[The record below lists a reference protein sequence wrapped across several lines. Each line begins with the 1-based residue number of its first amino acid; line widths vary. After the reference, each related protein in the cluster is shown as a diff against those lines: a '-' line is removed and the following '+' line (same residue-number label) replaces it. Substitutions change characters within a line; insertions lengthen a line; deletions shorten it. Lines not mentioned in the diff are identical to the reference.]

1 MIEVARGLTGAAG
14 LSHVARMSKRLV
26 SALALSAFVLFGCGA
41 AMPVYPPRPSETPG
55 KPVADPTPSR
65 VVLHATITGAALK
78 NSLDQAIPRSG
89 QGTFPMLGS
98 DRTYTWRRGDLSV
111 RFHQGRIAIDVH
123 VDANADMPV
132 GSLDVPLDVS
142 IYAEPIVS
150 SEYQAKLQSID
161 VTVQSEDRVIKAA
174 DAAADILPKIKSAIR
189 TKLVDFSQDLLPTMA
204 EAHQRLRQPMELPL
218 GGDAE
223 GCAALDVVGV
233 EAGPTVLAD
242 GFEKDLALVVLPS
255 VTIPCTPPDMSKPL
269 PRLANV
275 SNLPTGPF
283 TVVVPIAARHDE
295 LAKAMTMMFTDGKL
309 FFSKEHPKIY
319 LEKPE
324 LYSNGEKIVLKM
336 HIGGPV
342 EKYGISAS
350 LDGDLY
356 LTGTPT
362 VVDNELSIPDLE
374 PTIETSSFLLG
385 LKAAKDGDEIKR
397 QARAAL
403 RLDISERL
411 KTVKDKLSTD
421 LSFAGGTACVKAQVH
436 KIEVSSVFVHAN
448 YMRLYVT
455 TNATASMFM
464 PCN

>member
-1 MIEVARGLTGAAG
+1 
-14 LSHVARMSKRLV
+14 
-26 SALALSAFVLFGCGA
+26 
-41 AMPVYPPRPSETPG
+41 MPVYPPRPAESAA
-55 KPVADPTPSR
+55 KPIADPAPSR
-65 VVLHATITGAALK
+65 VVLHATITGTALRE
-78 NSLDQAIPRSG
+78 SLEQAIPRTG
-89 QGTFPMLGS
+89 QGTFPLLGT
-98 DRTYTWRRGDLSV
+98 DRQYTWKRGNLSL
-111 RFHQGRIAIDVH
+111 RFHQGRIGIDVH
-123 VDANADMPV
+123 VDANADMPI
-132 GSLDVPLDVS
+132 GSLDVPIDVT
-142 IYAEPIVS
+142 IYAEPVVS
-150 SEYQAKLQSID
+150 SEYAAKLQSID

-174 DAAADILPKIKSAIR
+174 DSAADILPKIKSAIKV
-189 TKLVDFSQDLLPTMA
+189 KLQDFSQDLLPMVA
-204 EAHQRLRQPMELPL
+204 EAHDRLRRPIELPL
-218 GGDAE
+218 GDAA
-223 GCAALDVVGV
+223 GCATLDVVGV

-242 GFEKDLALVVLPS
+242 GFEKDLALVVTPS
-255 VTIPCTPPDMSKPL
+255 VTIPCTPPDGNKEL
-269 PRLANV
+269 PHLANV
-275 SNLPTGPF
+275 STLPTGPF
-283 TVVVPIAARHDE
+283 TVVTPIAARHDE
-295 LAKAMTMMFTDGKL
+295 LAKAMSLVFTDGKL

-324 LYSNGEKIVLKM
+324 IFANGDKIVLRM

-342 EKYGISAS
+342 EKYGISAN

-411 KTVKDKLSTD
+411 KAVKEKLSTD
-421 LSFAGGTACVKAQVH
+421 LSFAGGAGCVKAQVH

-455 TNATASMFM
+455 TSATASMYM
-464 PCN
+464 PCK

>member
-1 MIEVARGLTGAAG
+1 
-14 LSHVARMSKRLV
+14 
-26 SALALSAFVLFGCGA
+26 
-41 AMPVYPPRPSETPG
+41 MPVYPPRPSESAA
-55 KPVADPTPSR
+55 KAVADPTPSR
-65 VVLHATITGAALK
+65 VVLHATITGSALRD
-78 NSLDQAIPRSG
+78 SMEQAIPSTG
-89 QGTFPMLGS
+89 QGTFPLLGT
-98 DRTYTWRRGDLSV
+98 DRQYTWKRGKLSV
-111 RFHQGRIAIDVH
+111 RFHQGRIGIDVH

-132 GSLDVPLDVS
+132 GSLDVPVDVT

-150 SEYQAKLQSID
+150 SEYTAKLQSID

-174 DAAADILPKIKSAIR
+174 DAAADILPKIKSAIKS
-189 TKLVDFSQDLLPTMA
+189 KLQDFSYELMPTIA
-204 EAHQRLRQPMELPL
+204 EAHDRIRRPIELPL
-218 GGDAE
+218 GEAT
-223 GCAALDVVGV
+223 GCALLDVVGV

-242 GFEKDLALVVLPS
+242 GFEKDLALVVMPS
-255 VTIPCTPPDMSKPL
+255 VTIPCTPPEGAKSL

-275 SNLPTGPF
+275 ASLPTGPF
-283 TVVVPIAARHDE
+283 TVVTPIAARHDE
-295 LAKAMTMMFTDGKL
+295 LTKAMSMVFTDGKL
-309 FFSKEHPKIY
+309 FFSKEHPKIF

-324 LYSNGEKIVLKM
+324 LYSNGDKIVLKM

-342 EKYGISAS
+342 EKYGISAK

-356 LTGTPT
+356 LSGTPV

-411 KTVKDKLSTD
+411 QAVKDKLSTD
-421 LSFAGGTACVKAQVH
+421 LSFAGGTGCVKAQVH

-455 TNATASMFM
+455 TSASASMFM

>member
-1 MIEVARGLTGAAG
+1 
-14 LSHVARMSKRLV
+14 MSKLPFLAIASCV
-26 SALALSAFVLFGCGA
+26 LALGCGS
-41 AMPVYPPRPSETPG
+41 AMPVYPPRPSESAS
-55 KPVADPTPSR
+55 KPIADPTPSR
-65 VVLHATITGAALK
+65 VVLHATITGAALRD
-78 NSLDQAIPRSG
+78 SLEQAIPRTG

-98 DRTYTWRRGDLSV
+98 DRQYTWRRGNLSV

-123 VDANADMPV
+123 VDANADLPV
-132 GSLDVPLDVS
+132 SSLDVPIDVS

-189 TKLVDFSQDLLPTMA
+189 NKLQDFSQDLFPTMA
-204 EAHQRLRQPMELPL
+204 EAHHRLKTPIPLPL
-218 GGDAE
+218 GDAE
-223 GCAALDVVGV
+223 GCATLDVVGI

-242 GFEKDLALVVLPS
+242 GFEKDLAMVVLPS
-255 VTIPCTPPDMSKPL
+255 VTIPCSPPEGDKPL

-275 SNLPTGPF
+275 ATLPTGPF
-283 TVVVPIAARHDE
+283 TVVTPIAARYEE
-295 LAKAMTMMFTDGKL
+295 LTKAMSMVFTDGKL

-324 LYSNGEKIVLKM
+324 IYSNGEKLVLKM

-342 EKYGISAS
+342 EKYGINAK

-356 LTGTPT
+356 LAGTPV

-385 LKAAKDGDEIKR
+385 LKAAKDGDEMKK

-411 KTVKDKLSTD
+411 KAVREKLSTD
-421 LSFAGGTACVKAQVH
+421 MSFAGGTACVKAQVH
-436 KIEVSSVFVHAN
+436 KIEVSSVFVHAT

-455 TNATASMFM
+455 TSASASMFM

>member
-1 MIEVARGLTGAAG
+1 
-14 LSHVARMSKRLV
+14 
-26 SALALSAFVLFGCGA
+26 
-41 AMPVYPPRPSETPG
+41 MPVYPPRPAESPG
-55 KPVADPTPSR
+55 KPIADATPSR

-78 NSLDQAIPRSG
+78 NSLDQAIPRTG
-89 QGTFPMLGS
+89 QGTFPMLGT
-98 DRTYTWRRGDLSV
+98 DRTYTWKRGDLSV

-132 GSLDVPLDVS
+132 GSLDVPVDVS

-161 VTVQSEDRVIKAA
+161 VTVQSEDRVVKAA

-189 TKLVDFSQDLLPTMA
+189 TKLVDFSQDLMPTMA
-204 EAHQRLRQPMELPL
+204 EAYQRIRQPIELPL
-218 GGDAE
+218 GGEAE
-223 GCAALDVVGV
+223 GCATLDVVGI

-242 GFEKDLALVVLPS
+242 GFEKDLAMVVLPS
-255 VTIPCTPPDMSKPL
+255 VTIPCTPPDMNKGL
-269 PRLANV
+269 PRLSNV
-275 SNLPTGPF
+275 SGLPTGPF
-283 TVVVPIAARHDE
+283 TVVTPIAARHDE
-295 LAKAMTMMFTDGKL
+295 LAKAMKMMFTDGKL

-324 LYSNGEKIVLKM
+324 LYSNGEKIVLRM

-342 EKYGISAS
+342 EKYGIKAA

-356 LTGTPT
+356 LTGTPQ

-385 LKAAKDGDEIKR
+385 LKAAKDGDEIKK

-411 KTVKDKLSTD
+411 KAVKDKLSTD

-436 KIEVSSVFVHAN
+436 KIEVSSIFVHAN

>member
-1 MIEVARGLTGAAG
+1 MVKLPFFAIAACT
-14 LSHVARMSKRLV
+14 LL
-26 SALALSAFVLFGCGA
+26 LGCSNP
-41 AMPVYPPRPSETPG
+41 MPVYPPRPEESPA
-55 KPVADPTPSR
+55 KPIADATPSR
-65 VVLHATITGAALK
+65 VVLHATITGKALRE
-78 NSLDQAIPRSG
+78 SMEQAIPRTG
-89 QGTFPMLGS
+89 QGTFPMLGT
-98 DRTYTWRRGDLSV
+98 DRQYTWRRGDLAV

-174 DAAADILPKIKSAIR
+174 DAAADILPKIKAAIR
-189 TKLVDFSQDLLPTMA
+189 SKLQDFSQDLFPTMA
-204 EAHQRLRQPMELPL
+204 EAHHRLRAPIELPL
-218 GGDAE
+218 GDAE
-223 GCAALDVVGV
+223 GCATLDVVGI

-242 GFEKDLALVVLPS
+242 GFEKDLAMVVLPS
-255 VTIPCTPPDMSKPL
+255 VTIPCVPPEENKSL

-275 SNLPTGPF
+275 ASLPTGPF
-283 TVVVPIAARHDE
+283 TVVTPIAARHDE
-295 LAKAMTMMFTDGKL
+295 LTKAMSLVFTDGKL
-309 FFSKEHPKIY
+309 FFSKEHPKLY

-324 LYSNGEKIVLKM
+324 LYANGDKMILKL

-342 EKYGISAS
+342 EKYGINAK

-356 LTGTPT
+356 LQGTPV

-374 PTIETSSFLLG
+374 PTIETSNFLLG
-385 LKAAKDGDEIKR
+385 LKATKDADEIKR

-411 KTVKDKLSTD
+411 KAVKEKLSTD

-436 KIEVSSVFVHAN
+436 KIEVSSVFVHAA
-448 YMRLYVT
+448 YMRIYVT
-455 TNATASMFM
+455 TSATASMFM

>member
-1 MIEVARGLTGAAG
+1 
-14 LSHVARMSKRLV
+14 MSKLPFFAIA
-26 SALALSAFVLFGCGA
+26 SICAFALGCGA
-41 AMPVYPPRPSETPG
+41 AMPVYPARPAEATA

-65 VVLHATITGAALK
+65 VVMHATITAAALRE
-78 NSLDQAIPRSG
+78 SLEQAVPTTG

-98 DRTYTWRRGDLSV
+98 DRQYTWKRGNLAV
-111 RFHQGRIAIDVH
+111 RFHQGRIVIDVH

-132 GSLDVPLDVS
+132 SSLDVPLDVS

-150 SEYQAKLQSID
+150 SEYKAKLQSID
-161 VTVQSEDRVIKAA
+161 VTVQSEARVIKAA

-189 TKLVDFSQDLLPTMA
+189 GKLEDFSQDLFPMMA
-204 EAHQRLRQPMELPL
+204 EAHDRLRRPIEMPL
-218 GGDAE
+218 GDAN
-223 GCAALDVVGV
+223 GCAQLDVVGV
-233 EAGPTVLAD
+233 EAGPTVFAD
-242 GFEKDLALVVLPS
+242 GFEKDLALVILPS
-255 VTIPCTPPDMSKPL
+255 VTIPCSPPEGDKPL

-275 SNLPTGPF
+275 ATLPTGPF
-283 TVVVPIAARHDE
+283 AVVTPIAARHEE
-295 LAKAMTMMFTDGKL
+295 LAKAMSMVFTDGKL

-324 LYSNGEKIVLKM
+324 LYSNGDKIVLKM

-342 EKYGISAS
+342 EKYGINTK

-356 LTGTPT
+356 LVGTPT

-374 PTIETSSFLLG
+374 PTSETSSFLLG

-411 KTVKDKLSTD
+411 KAVKDKLSTD
-421 LSFAGGTACVKAQVH
+421 ISFAGGNGCVKAQVH
-436 KIEVSSVFVHAN
+436 KIEVSNVFVHAS

-455 TNATASMFM
+455 TNASASMYM